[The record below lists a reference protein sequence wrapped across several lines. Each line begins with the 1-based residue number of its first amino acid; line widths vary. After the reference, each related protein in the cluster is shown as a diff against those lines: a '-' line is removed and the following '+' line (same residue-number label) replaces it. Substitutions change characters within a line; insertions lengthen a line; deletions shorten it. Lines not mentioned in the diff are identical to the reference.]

1 MLFMYE
7 VYEQIVLWSRRMW
20 LRQHS
25 NSADVTPEGHLGNM
39 VVRKG
44 EGKRAEM
51 GAFVVQ
57 VHGT

>member
-1 MLFMYE
+1 MS
-7 VYEQIVLWSRRMW
+7 QA
-20 LRQHS
+20 HS
-25 NSADVTPEGHLGNM
+25 NSADVTPEGHLVNM

-44 EGKRAEM
+44 EVRRAEM